1 MAAGL
6 YYSEALY
13 LKRWGAEELDRL
25 TMGEDDVRDPEAFNA
40 ANADASADMDL
51 YLGKRYK
58 LPFAEPVPR
67 QLVSLAAV
75 LVREKLH
82 GTYAT
87 EAVTREADQA
97 RRTLRDLST
106 GTALLTVDDTGE
118 QPEQG
123 EGGMGS
129 AWAAPGRVF
138 DAETLAKF

>member
-40 ANADASADMDL
+40 ANADASADMDA
-51 YLGKRYK
+51 YLGGRYK
-58 LPFAEPVPR
+58 LPFAEPIPR
-67 QLVSLAAV
+67 LLVSIAAV

-97 RRTLRDLST
+97 RRTLRDLSN
-106 GTALLTVDDTGE
+106 GTATLTVDDTGE

-123 EGGMGS
+123 GGIGS